1 MMEKILPVLIS
12 VMLFSSFVS
21 AQKLKAPIAGPS
33 LANTMEWISINV
45 INVDSKKSGQF
56 RQSFTYDLENQCQC
70 RFRVK
75 SLDSL
80 NNLLTKEYTLNFAD
94 IDSENITTVDQ
105 VDFSEISLHTQK
117 NKRKILLL
125 SDNIESAENRFVIYD
140 QYFENALRLSK
151 ALKHVAKLCQH

>member
-1 MMEKILPVLIS
+1 MEKILPVLIS
-12 VMLFSSFVS
+12 IILFSHLIS

-33 LANTMEWISINV
+33 LANTMEWISVNV
-45 INVDSKKSGQF
+45 INVDLKNSGQF
-56 RQSFTYDLENQCQC
+56 RQSFTYDFENQCQC
-70 RFRVK
+70 RFLVK

-94 IDSENITTVDQ
+94 IDPENITTIDQ
-105 VDFSEISLHTQK
+105 MDFSAISLQTHK
-117 NKRKILLL
+117 NKRKIVFL
-125 SDNIESAENRFVIYD
+125 SNNIESTDDTFIIYD